1 MMLESFHCTCSGM
14 SGGPASLLHSLL
26 GLERGQAEEVVEH
39 LLVLG
44 QLEGG
49 VGGEAG
55 LEVGGLGGVDGDHT
69 CSQQ

>member
-1 MMLESFHCTCSGM
+1 M
-14 SGGPASLLHSLL
+14 SGGAAVLLHSLL
-26 GLERGQAEEVVEH
+26 GLEGGQAAEVVEH

-49 VGGEAG
+49 VGSEAG
-55 LEVGGLGGVDGDHT
+55 LEIGVLGGVDGEHT